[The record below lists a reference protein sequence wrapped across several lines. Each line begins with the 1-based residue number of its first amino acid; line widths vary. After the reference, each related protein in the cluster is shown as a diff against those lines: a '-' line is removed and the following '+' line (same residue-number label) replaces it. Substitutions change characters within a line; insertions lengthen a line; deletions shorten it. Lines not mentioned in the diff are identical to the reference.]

1 MKKYLLIILA
11 TASLSACTDW
21 INEALDIDPADRYSV
36 ATVWSSETSA
46 DQYLLGLYSIIKEN
60 NGTVGG
66 DSNQATY
73 WDAYSDIIKS
83 NSWNQYNHPYNS
95 AFLQGTFPKTNAGVF
110 ECWSDSYT
118 RIRRCNEFLRDAP
131 VYGPGISEDYAV
143 TRSAEMR
150 CIRAFIYFRLMKIYG
165 KCVIRDAVDG
175 PEQNDKALA
184 TPDQVWDF
192 IESDLRYAGNN
203 IRKSQPRGRI
213 TRAFAW
219 GLLSSAA
226 LYAERWDVAIEAADS
241 CEKYGGALDPSYANI
256 FADINSPEHLLTF
269 EFVQNKLTHRGDVFF
284 RPLGDCADSV
294 VSITGDWIKGK
305 HPGANIYAVF
315 GPTNELVDSYEMADG
330 TPFDTLSF
338 ETPGVDPYAGREPR
352 FYASILYNGA
362 EWEGRRIETFVSA
375 DTSVFKDGLDK
386 IVEFN
391 TSGAAGSTVTGYY
404 LKKFITENQTG
415 WEKYGSDHFAIVM
428 RFAEVVLNKA
438 EAYARKGDFVN
449 AYIQLNRVRGRVD
462 LPEKAGADEATA
474 MADIKHERMVELAG
488 EGQRFWDLRRWKDA
502 EKVINEKNFH
512 GRWITKKTDGTLQYK
527 KVSCDGK
534 GLTHTFEEC
543 YYAFSLPL
551 EEINNNNAISPS
563 DNNPGW

>member
-1 MKKYLLIILA
+1 MKKALLLIIVA
-11 TASLSACTDW
+11 VCFTACEDW
-21 INEALDIDPADRYSV
+21 INESLDIDPSDRYSV
-36 ATVWSSETSA
+36 ATVWSSENSA

-66 DSNQATY
+66 DSNQSLY

-83 NSWNQYNHPYNS
+83 NSWNQYNHPYNT
-95 AFLQGTFPKTNAGVF
+95 AFLQGTFPNTYAGVF

-131 VYGPGISEDYAV
+131 VYGPKISDDYSL

-150 CIRAFIYFRLMKIYG
+150 CIRAFIYFRLMKVYG
-165 KCVIRDAVDG
+165 KCIIRDAVDG

-184 TPDQVWDF
+184 TPDEVWDF
-192 IESDLRYAGNN
+192 IEADLRFAGSN
-203 IRKSQPRGRI
+203 IRKNQPRGRI

-226 LYAERWDVAIEAADS
+226 LSAQRWDVVIDAADS
-241 CEKYGGALDPSYANI
+241 CEFYGGTLDPSYDNV
-256 FADINSPEHLLTF
+256 FADIDSPELLLTF

-284 RPLGDCADSV
+284 RPLGDGAED
-294 VSITGDWIKGK
+294 GK
-305 HPGANIYAVF
+305 HPGANVYAVF
-315 GPTNELVDSYEMADG
+315 GPTSELVDSYEMADG
-330 TPFDTLSF
+330 TPFSW
-338 ETPGVDPYAGREPR
+338 ETHGADPYTGRDPR
-352 FYASILYNGA
+352 FYSSILFNGA
-362 EWEGRRIETFVSA
+362 DWEGRKIETFVSA
-375 DTSVFKDGLDK
+375 DTSVFKDGKDK

-438 EAYARKGDFVN
+438 EAYAQKNDFVN
-449 AYIQLNRVRGRVD
+449 ANIQLNRVRDRVHM
-462 LPEKAGADEATA
+462 PGKSGADLGTV

-502 EKVINEKNFH
+502 VDVINEKNFH
-512 GRWITKKTDGTLQYK
+512 GCWITKKTDGSLEYK
-527 KVSCDGK
+527 QVSCDGAGK
-534 GLTHTFEEC
+534 IHTFLES

-551 EEINNNNAISPS
+551 SEINNNNAISPS